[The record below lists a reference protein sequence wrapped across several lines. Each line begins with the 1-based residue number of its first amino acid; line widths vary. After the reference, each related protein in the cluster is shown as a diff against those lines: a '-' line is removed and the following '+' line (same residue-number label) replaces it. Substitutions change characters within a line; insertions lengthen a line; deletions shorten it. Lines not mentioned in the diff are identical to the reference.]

1 MLTNGGISQYVLPH
15 EKCMETTKIKFLNT
29 VAYT

>member
-15 EKCMETTKIKFLNT
+15 EIYMETTKIKFLNT